1 MTSRSYIRNLN
12 RRAIETLDELDPS
25 TTVVKAA
32 YVITRGNG
40 DTFVILDSDLDAPLT
55 PLSQREAFVPKV
67 QDIR

>member
-1 MTSRSYIRNLN
+1 MTSRSYTRSLN
-12 RRAIETLDELDPS
+12 RRSIEMMDKFDPS

-55 PLSQREAFVPKV
+55 PLSQRESFVLKS
-67 QDIR
+67 RGA